1 MDLVNIRKILITESV
16 APGCKI
22 ALEENGIEVVEKRN
36 LSKDELIAE
45 IEEYGGLIVR
55 SATKVTAEV
64 IDAAQNLKIIGRA
77 GTGVDNVDVNAAT
90 KKGIVVMNTPA
101 GNTLSAAELT
111 CGLIMCLARH
121 IPQAFASMKAGEW
134 DRKRFMGEE
143 LYGKTLGI
151 VGLGRIGKEVAI
163 RMQSFGMKT
172 IGFDPVIPAEVSAS
186 FGVQQMPLTQLWPLC
201 DFITVHTPL
210 MPSTAGNEPPK
221 NRLLINHP
229 NVISCPHL
237 GASTVEAQERCGQ
250 DIANQIVELIQGKAL
265 VGAVNSQALTSALA
279 PEIQP
284 WIKLGEALGA
294 LLKACAGQ
302 KNSHVK
308 ITTLGA
314 SLKNAGS
321 YLTAA
326 VAMGLLKGA
335 CQNINLV
342 NALILAKE
350 AGLMVTA
357 DHSATILGSK
367 DGACAVETSLSGTSR
382 KVIGSV
388 QSGVPVLLEL
398 NGARF
403 RQHVPLVG
411 KLLLYKSLRDPQT
424 VSLVAGLLAN
434 AGIYVEAY
442 SVSLAADG
450 EQWSILGISSL
461 LEDVNILSA
470 HVKAAVQLAI

>member
-1 MDLVNIRKILITESV
+1 
-16 APGCKI
+16 
-22 ALEENGIEVVEKRN
+22 
-36 LSKDELIAE
+36 
-45 IEEYGGLIVR
+45 
-55 SATKVTAEV
+55 
-64 IDAAQNLKIIGRA
+64 
-77 GTGVDNVDVNAAT
+77 
-90 KKGIVVMNTPA
+90 MNTPA

-210 MPSTAGNEPPK
+210 MPSTAGLLNSETFSKCKKGVKVINCARGGIIDEGALLQALESGQCGGAGLDVFMEEPPK